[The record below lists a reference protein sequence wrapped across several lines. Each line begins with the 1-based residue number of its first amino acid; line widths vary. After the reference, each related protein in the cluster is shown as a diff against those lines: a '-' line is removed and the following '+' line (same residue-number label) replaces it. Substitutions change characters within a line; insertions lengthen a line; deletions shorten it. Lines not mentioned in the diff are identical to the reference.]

1 MELANSQLSQQKNKE
16 SGGGGD
22 LNYKICNMS
31 DKGESTE
38 QERLLRQLQI
48 RVWDSKPKGKK

>member
-31 DKGESTE
+31 DKGEA
-38 QERLLRQLQI
+38 L
-48 RVWDSKPKGKK
+48 SKKDY